1 MLRQERHQRQQSLA
15 EEDDLEELENVTSD
29 IKEWLT
35 STFATKQ
42 QVRVPA
48 YSTVHYIDYISPNIG
63 MQPTRKSVE
72 TPSLRS
78 VANAIR
84 TGKFLEKIYS
94 SMSSKHVLIFPDDV
108 LTKLEVCKSHIYI
121 LIIEMVDF
129 VES

>member
-1 MLRQERHQRQQSLA
+1 MRQERQQSTAEETELA
-15 EEDDLEELENVTSD
+15 ELELENVTSD

-42 QVRVPA
+42 QVRVRLR
-48 YSTVHYIDYISPNIG
+48 YIAILLLCHCSNIE

-72 TPSLRS
+72 APSLRS

-108 LTKLEVCKSHIYI
+108 VTKLEVSWPHIC
-121 LIIEMVDF
+121 
-129 VES
+129 S